1 MSKLVQLL
9 KKTYHHLYTILPSKP
24 DQLLLDSGLASAA
37 SNNLLDVDIGTLRH
51 NKYENI
57 FGLGDVC
64 NLPTTKGS
72 GLVSTKLQLLEI
84 TWPEV

>member
-1 MSKLVQLL
+1 
-9 KKTYHHLYTILPSKP
+9 
-24 DQLLLDSGLASAA
+24 LLDSGLASAA

-64 NLPTTKGS
+64 NLPTTKGFWAGFYQIAVVRNNLARS
-72 GLVSTKLQLLEI
+72 LNG
-84 TWPEV
+84 